1 MTFLLALLFAGL
13 FAGQGIVLPN
23 QGGTINGVVK
33 DASGKPAVR
42 VRVGAI
48 TQPERQGELAEA
60 SAMASI
66 AETDEAGRYRLENV
80 PPGRYYIAAGRVDF
94 PTYYPGTQALG
105 RATVLAVAP
114 GAAVNGI
121 DFAMLDTSARVAGPE
136 FLLGGALTFSVGV
149 KVTVDGG
156 GKLPVFSPNGFMMI
170 RLTNVTSRVEIDE
183 PITTSTISA
192 AGATSEFSVSVVNLP
207 AGYSV
212 KSIMAGTTDI
222 TKSTLKLSTLNFAV
236 RTAATPFGGAQIFAL
251 GSMRSTAELSITL
264 SRSGEQA
271 AASSGVR
278 VTGRAPTPS
287 RRSIYLSGK
296 PGIFYSDGTFEFRSV
311 PPGRHSIATLY
322 NAGAPGALAASVV
335 VGTRDVE
342 NVELE
347 QSSMLPFGIRDV
359 ADPGPAGT
367 HPAGARVPLASL
379 HVAVVDGTTKEPA
392 TPGTVFILGPS
403 GTSFDL
409 PAGGRFEM
417 LHLLPGEY
425 RFEVQT
431 FGHAP
436 IVKSVSMGD
445 EDVTLE
451 LTVQ

>member
-1 MTFLLALLFAGL
+1 MTFLLTLLFAGL

-23 QGGTINGVVK
+23 QGGTIGGVLR
-33 DASGKPAVR
+33 DSSGKPAVR

-66 AETDEAGRYRLENV
+66 AETDEAGRYRLENI
-80 PPGRYYIAAGRVDF
+80 PPGKYYIAAGRVDF

-105 RATVLAVAP
+105 RATVLSVAP
-114 GAAVNGI
+114 GTAVNGI

-136 FLLGGALTFSVGV
+136 FLLAGALTFTVGV

-192 AGATSEFSVSVVNLP
+192 AGATSEFSVNVVNLP

-222 TKSTLKLSTLNFAV
+222 TKSTLKLSTLNFGT
-236 RTAATPFGGAQIFAL
+236 TAATPFGGVQIFPL
-251 GSMRSTAELSITL
+251 GSMRSTSELSITL

-271 AASSGVR
+271 AASSGAR
-278 VTGRAPTPS
+278 VTGRAPTTA
-287 RRSIYLSGK
+287 RRSIFISGK
-296 PGIFYSDGTFEFRSV
+296 PGFFYSDGTFEFRGV

-335 VGTRDVE
+335 VGSRDVE
-342 NVELE
+342 NIQLE
-347 QSSMLPFGIRDV
+347 PSPMLPFQIREAV
-359 ADPGPAGT
+359 NPGPAGA
-367 HPAGARVPLASL
+367 HPPGTAVPLASL
-379 HVAVVDGTTKEPA
+379 RVAVVDETKQPA
-392 TPGTVFILGPS
+392 TPGQVFILGPS

-409 PAGGRFEM
+409 HESGRFEM
-417 LHLLPGEY
+417 LRLLPGEY
-425 RFEVQT
+425 RFEVQA
-431 FGHAP
+431 FGHPA
-436 IVKSVSMGD
+436 IVRSVSIGD

>member
-13 FAGQGIVLPN
+13 FGGQGIVLPN

-105 RATVLAVAP
+105 GATVVAITP
-114 GAAVNGI
+114 GAVVSGI
-121 DFAMLDTSARVAGPE
+121 DFPMQNSSARVTPE
-136 FLLGGALTFSVGV
+136 MTFGVLTFAVPV

-156 GKLPVFSPNGFMMI
+156 GKLPVFSPNGFVVIRMM
-170 RLTNVTSRVEIDE
+170 NVVTGAQTDE
-183 PITTSTISA
+183 PITVSTINAS
-192 AGATSEFSVSVVNLP
+192 GATTEFSVSVVNLP
-207 AGYSV
+207 VGYSV

-222 TKSTLKLSTLNFAV
+222 TKSTLKLGNFNFAGT
-236 RTAATPFGGAQIFAL
+236 TASTPFGTLQIFPA
-251 GSMRSTAELSITL
+251 GSMVSTVSLSITL
-264 SRSGEQA
+264 LQPSPQA
-271 AASSGVR
+271 ATSASAGSR
-278 VTGRAPTPS
+278 VTGRARTAA
-287 RRSIYLSGK
+287 RRSIYISGN
-296 PGIFYSDGTFEFRSV
+296 PGLFYSDGTFEFRGV

-322 NAGAPGALAASVV
+322 NAGAPGALASSVV

-347 QSSMLPFGIRDV
+347 QSAMLPFQIREV
-359 ADPGPAGT
+359 VDPRPPGAHVPGT
-367 HPAGARVPLASL
+367 AVPLASL
-379 HVAVVDGTTKEPA
+379 RVAVVDETKQPA

-409 PAGGRFEM
+409 PEGGRFEM
-417 LHLLPGEY
+417 LRLLPGEY
-425 RFEVQT
+425 RFEVQA
-431 FGHAP
+431 FGHPP
-436 IVKSVSMGD
+436 IVKSVSIGD
-445 EDVTLE
+445 EDVNLE